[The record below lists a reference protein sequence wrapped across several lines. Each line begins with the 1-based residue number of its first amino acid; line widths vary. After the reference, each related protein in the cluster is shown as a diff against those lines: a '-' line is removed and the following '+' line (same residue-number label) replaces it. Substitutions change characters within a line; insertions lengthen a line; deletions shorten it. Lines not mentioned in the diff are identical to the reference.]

1 MQLKLQPERKQVS
14 VLFVDLCDST
24 AHVAHSDPEEAR
36 AYLDDALRLMS
47 GAVEAYGGTV
57 SQLLG
62 DGLLALFGAP
72 VAQEDHALRAC
83 LTAISMHTAVRERA
97 SRADIKPYVLRI
109 GIHSGEVIVGV
120 AGHYLWSHYRA
131 DGCTIHLA
139 SRLEKLAEPGTVL
152 LSAATQRLIAEQLDT
167 KPLGAQSIRGLDVA
181 LNVFELVVGTE
192 GSAAAPLT
200 RRQRWAPLVGREEAL
215 TVLNSLA
222 AASRTGTM
230 RVVGLRGEA
239 GIGKSRLIAEWC
251 SGPELSGF
259 GVCTSF
265 ARGYSSANA
274 YGVIADLAR
283 SLVNLPGRSRLATH
297 PAASEEMG
305 ADVMPQDPSCQHAAA
320 INDLLDVK
328 DTDKAWLTL
337 SPAVR
342 RRRLAEALHWLVAQ
356 RFEQGPLL
364 LVLEDI
370 FLADRESQRLLES
383 LVPRLEGMPVLI
395 CVSYRQDFE
404 HRWADSP
411 WFVEHWIAPLRGPD
425 MSALARSMLGDDESV
440 QGVVAELVERA
451 DGNPFFLEQLVITL
465 IDDGSLVGTP
475 GAYRLT
481 KPLEELRPPG
491 SIAAVIGA
499 RVDRLPAA
507 AKGALE
513 AAAVLGD
520 PITRNLIAAMQ
531 DFEPEPAEQLLRL
544 GVASGLLAAPQN
556 REPAPVCGAYTFR
569 HALVQEVVAGT
580 LTRPRRKALHRRA
593 FFALQAHHA
602 TGDTDVAPTLTR
614 HAFAGELWVDAATYA
629 VKSIARAV
637 SRSANREALRLF
649 ELGVDAS
656 RRVGDEPQAL
666 ALELGLLL
674 EAIGALMA
682 LGHLDAIFANLERAN
697 TIAASLGD
705 QRCRATVALQSS
717 VFLWM
722 RGRYTQGLASANQ
735 ALEAGCLSGRRN
747 LQMAARQTRM
757 MTLHGLG
764 RYRDAVEEARGV
776 WRDFEPELLQNRLM
790 AGWAT
795 APIINLYTF
804 HSNSLMRLGDYDE
817 AQAACDRAYKV
828 LESLDHPYSRGL
840 LDFAQG
846 QMWIELG
853 RFADAERLMRGSVE
867 LCAVRDVPTLMP
879 CAVAMLGAALAHG
892 DRSDEAVVLLEKAL
906 HDRIYL
912 AGGVY
917 GEFFIRLNLGV
928 ALRKV
933 GRLQPAI
940 RAGEQAIDLAVSG
953 EQHGHRADALFELG
967 ETLRHAGQTARARVC
982 FDEAADLARSSGM
995 LLYVERALKAREHVA
1010 GAGAP

>member
-222 AASRTGTM
+222 AATRTGTM

-342 RRRLAEALHWLVAQ
+342 CGVGASLKPCTGWSRNASNRVRCCWCSK
-356 RFEQGPLL
+356 
-364 LVLEDI
+364 I
-370 FLADRESQRLLES
+370 FFW
-383 LVPRLEGMPVLI
+383 PI
-395 CVSYRQDFE
+395 
-404 HRWADSP
+404 
-411 WFVEHWIAPLRGPD
+411 
-425 MSALARSMLGDDESV
+425 
-440 QGVVAELVERA
+440 
-451 DGNPFFLEQLVITL
+451 
-465 IDDGSLVGTP
+465 
-475 GAYRLT
+475 
-481 KPLEELRPPG
+481 
-491 SIAAVIGA
+491 A
-499 RVDRLPAA
+499 RV
-507 AKGALE
+507 
-513 AAAVLGD
+513 
-520 PITRNLIAAMQ
+520 
-531 DFEPEPAEQLLRL
+531 
-544 GVASGLLAAPQN
+544 S
-556 REPAPVCGAYTFR
+556 
-569 HALVQEVVAGT
+569 
-580 LTRPRRKALHRRA
+580 
-593 FFALQAHHA
+593 
-602 TGDTDVAPTLTR
+602 
-614 HAFAGELWVDAATYA
+614 
-629 VKSIARAV
+629 
-637 SRSANREALRLF
+637 
-649 ELGVDAS
+649 
-656 RRVGDEPQAL
+656 
-666 ALELGLLL
+666 
-674 EAIGALMA
+674 
-682 LGHLDAIFANLERAN
+682 
-697 TIAASLGD
+697 
-705 QRCRATVALQSS
+705 
-717 VFLWM
+717 
-722 RGRYTQGLASANQ
+722 
-735 ALEAGCLSGRRN
+735 GCL
-747 LQMAARQTRM
+747 
-757 MTLHGLG
+757 
-764 RYRDAVEEARGV
+764 
-776 WRDFEPELLQNRLM
+776 NRWCPDWK
-790 AGWAT
+790 G
-795 APIINLYTF
+795 
-804 HSNSLMRLGDYDE
+804 
-817 AQAACDRAYKV
+817 C
-828 LESLDHPYSRGL
+828 
-840 LDFAQG
+840 
-846 QMWIELG
+846 
-853 RFADAERLMRGSVE
+853 
-867 LCAVRDVPTLMP
+867 
-879 CAVAMLGAALAHG
+879 
-892 DRSDEAVVLLEKAL
+892 RS
-906 HDRIYL
+906 
-912 AGGVY
+912 
-917 GEFFIRLNLGV
+917 
-928 ALRKV
+928 
-933 GRLQPAI
+933 
-940 RAGEQAIDLAVSG
+940 
-953 EQHGHRADALFELG
+953 
-967 ETLRHAGQTARARVC
+967 
-982 FDEAADLARSSGM
+982 
-995 LLYVERALKAREHVA
+995 
-1010 GAGAP
+1010 